1 VKTSKQAFDV
11 TVYLD
16 CNATTPVEPEVAE
29 IVRFYTEQE
38 FGNAGSRTH
47 EFGTKAKQAVF
58 ESRQKVAAL
67 VPGIDSSDVV
77 FTSGATES
85 NNIAILGMLSWAKK
99 SGKKHIITSAIEH
112 KAVLEPIAF
121 AESQGFE
128 VTRISPS
135 ESGAIDASAVS
146 EAIRDDT
153 FLISVMHVNN
163 ETGIIQPI
171 DEIAEALPQAGCY
184 LHVDAA
190 QGYGKEFE
198 KLAHSRI
205 DLISISGHK
214 IYAPKGIGALI
225 IRRQKFKRAPLEP
238 IFFGG
243 GQERGLRPGTLPV
256 PLICGLGKA
265 AELCQQNQS
274 SRAKV
279 NRTFRQ
285 MLFKALE
292 GLDYKLNGDESLS
305 VPNAVSLSFSGINSE
320 ALMLAL
326 KGITAISN
334 GSACTSQSYES
345 SYVLKAM
352 GLPDDRIHSAI
363 RLSWCHMT
371 NEPDW
376 HAFHQAIAS
385 LA

>member
-1 VKTSKQAFDV
+1 V

-47 EFGTKAKQAVF
+47 EFGVRAKQAVL
-58 ESRQKVAAL
+58 EARQKVAAL
-67 VPGIDSSDVV
+67 IPGIDSSDVV

-85 NNIAILGMLSWAKK
+85 NNIAILGLLNWAQKN
-99 SGKKHIITSAIEH
+99 GRRHIITTAIEH

-121 AESQGFE
+121 AESRGFE

-135 ESGAIDASAVS
+135 GSGAIDASAVS
-146 EAIRDDT
+146 KAIRDDT

-171 DEIAEALPQAGCY
+171 DEIADALPQAGCY

-190 QGYGKEFE
+190 QGYGKEIE
-198 KLAHSRI
+198 KLAQSRI

-225 IRRQKFKRAPLEP
+225 MRRRKFKRAPLEP
-238 IFFGG
+238 ILFGG

-256 PLICGLGKA
+256 SLICGLGKA
-265 AELCQQNQS
+265 AELCQQNYS
-274 SRAKV
+274 SRNDTNLA
-279 NRTFRQ
+279 FRQ
-285 MLFKALE
+285 TLFKVLE
-292 GLDYKLNGDESLS
+292 GLDYKLNGDDSLS
-305 VPNAVSLSFSGINSE
+305 VPNAVSLSFPGINSE
-320 ALMLAL
+320 ALMLTL
-326 KGITAISN
+326 KGIAAISN

-363 RLSWCHMT
+363 RISWCHMT
-371 NEPDW
+371 NEPNW
-376 HAFHQAIAS
+376 NAFHYAIAS
-385 LA
+385 LT